1 MKNFNHLNARSFAE
15 AAEGLK
21 STPQAVAN
29 AGGTDLMN
37 ILKERILP
45 DHPELVVNL
54 KSITDSSYISAE
66 DETIRIGAL
75 TKLSDIVDSAIVQS
89 ELPAL
94 EQAAKSVATPI
105 IRNAATI
112 GGNICQDTRCWYY
125 RYPHDIGGRVICA
138 RKGGHVCFAI
148 QGRNKYHSVFGGM
161 KVCATACSHDC
172 PAGTDIPGYME
183 QLRLGHKEN
192 AARIIMQANPMPAI
206 TSRVCAHTCQD
217 NCSRGTVDE
226 SVAIAHVERTLGDYI
241 FANADIFY
249 APPAAESGKKVAI
262 VGSGP
267 AGLSAAFYLRKLG
280 NAVTVYEKMPEA
292 GGFLTYAI
300 PAYRLPKNYVQ
311 TLVAALEKMGIKFVL
326 NTTVGETI
334 TAEKLEE
341 DFDKVFFA
349 TGAWK
354 RPVLGFDGEEFTEF
368 GLQFLIEVKQWID
381 KKVRK
386 TVLVTGGGNVAMD
399 VAVTAKRMGAEKVIL
414 ACLESEPEMPASKEE
429 IARAREEGV
438 VIMPSYGISRALF
451 QGNQV
456 IGMELKRCVS
466 VFNEQKRFDPQ
477 YDENEKTIVNADA
490 ILMAVGQ
497 KIDLDFLGD
506 KYELAVKSGLIDV
519 AEDTQLTSR
528 PDVYAAGDATTGPST
543 VIMAIRGGR
552 NAAKHINKEFGLRDF
567 VKPREQF
574 LSYDVEGAEK
584 SAAAK
589 LAERPAAERCLDK
602 EDSYSLDWDAALEE
616 AKRCLN
622 CGCYSVN
629 ASDISPVLI
638 ALEAV
643 IKTTERKIRAIDF
656 FTTSPAIQ
664 DVLHKGEL
672 VTEVEIPKCDDYKS
686 GYLKMR
692 LRDSHDF
699 AVTSLAFAY
708 KIKDAVIKDA
718 RLVLGGVAPVPIRLF
733 EVEKFL
739 KGKEVDAALAEAA
752 AELACKGAEPM
763 KENNFKLQEIKVQVR
778 NSLLNAK

>member
-1 MKNFNHLNARSFAE
+1 M
-15 AAEGLK
+15 
-21 STPQAVAN
+21 
-29 AGGTDLMN
+29 
-37 ILKERILP
+37 
-45 DHPELVVNL
+45 
-54 KSITDSSYISAE
+54 
-66 DETIRIGAL
+66 
-75 TKLSDIVDSAIVQS
+75 
-89 ELPAL
+89 
-94 EQAAKSVATPI
+94 
-105 IRNAATI
+105 
-112 GGNICQDTRCWYY
+112 
-125 RYPHDIGGRVICA
+125 
-138 RKGGHVCFAI
+138 
-148 QGRNKYHSVFGGM
+148 
-161 KVCATACSHDC
+161 
-172 PAGTDIPGYME
+172 
-183 QLRLGHKEN
+183 
-192 AARIIMQANPMPAI
+192 
-206 TSRVCAHTCQD
+206 
-217 NCSRGTVDE
+217 DE

-739 KGKEVDAALAEAA
+739 KGKEVVASLAEAA